1 MKFGHVPPG
10 LAPIRKPD
18 DQFNKEDTMLP
29 IRKILCPT
37 DFSEPS
43 LKGVATAEEMA
54 KHFGAELLLVTV
66 VAPIHPAVAAESAG
80 YMREEF
86 EKEMM
91 RNATE
96 SLKQIVAEK
105 IAADINKRQ
114 FVVYGSPADEI
125 VALAKKEGVDLLV
138 IATHGW
144 TGWRRFVFGSV
155 AEKVIRLATCPVL
168 TVTGP
173 AAD

>member
-1 MKFGHVPPG
+1 
-10 LAPIRKPD
+10 
-18 DQFNKEDTMLP
+18 MLP

-43 LKGVATAEEMA
+43 LKGVATAEELA
-54 KHFGAELLLVTV
+54 RHFGAELVLITV
-66 VAPIHPAVAAESAG
+66 VTPIHPAVAAESAG
-80 YMREEF
+80 YMRDEF

-91 RNATE
+91 RHATE

-105 IAADINKRQ
+105 IGADVGKRQ
-114 FVVYGSPADEI
+114 FVAYGSAADEI
-125 VALAKKEGVDLLV
+125 VALAQKEGVDLLV

-155 AEKVIRLATCPVL
+155 AEKVIRTATCPVL
-168 TVTGP
+168 TVNGP
-173 AAD
+173 ATD